1 MQASGKRVIALF
13 DVDLTL
19 TPARSKVTQEML
31 DTLKLMREK
40 GVHFGIVSGS
50 DQKKVVE
57 QLGQDVCNG
66 AEYCFYENGLDAFAS
81 GK

>member
-1 MQASGKRVIALF
+1 MIALF

-19 TPARSKVTQEML
+19 TPARSRVTQEML
-31 DTLKLMREK
+31 EALKQMREK

-57 QLGQDVCNG
+57 
-66 AEYCFYENGLDAFAS
+66 
-81 GK
+81 